1 MKILHYIPSIDETSG
16 GVGAYMQLL
25 ARDLGRLVE
34 LHIVTHKG
42 DNERKLENCIV
53 HYIPNKWLPWD
64 NCKSDFLQL
73 LDKVRP
79 DVFHTNS
86 CWMPLSA
93 MTAQWAKTAG
103 YKVVYTPHGM
113 LEPWALQRNPWKKK
127 LAILLF
133 QKKGLQVS
141 DMIHAT
147 AESEKQNLIALGWNK
162 NVTSIA
168 NCVQIDEIQMK
179 TSWARKKNILFLSRV
194 HVKKGINF
202 LIEAVA
208 QLKDELQ
215 GYTVT
220 IAGPGE
226 DAYVNELKQLAANLG
241 VDKMVHFVG
250 PIYADNKWPLYR
262 TADLF
267 VLPTWSEN
275 FGIVV
280 PEALA
285 SGTPVITTVGT
296 PWEELNTC
304 NCGWWTEI
312 GTDPA
317 VEALKKFL
325 ACSETDLEQM
335 GRNGRKLVED
345 EYTSE
350 AIAKQFVE
358 MYNALQNSVI
368 AEMGGVILER
378 LNLLIYPVTSHNVAA
393 LGRERR
399 VAA

>member
-1 MKILHYIPSIDETSG
+1 MKILHYIPSLDEASG
-16 GVGAYMQLL
+16 GVGAYMQLI
-25 ARDLGRLVE
+25 ARDLGKLVE
-34 LHIVTHKG
+34 LHILTHKS
-42 DNERKLENCIV
+42 DNERKLENCTI
-53 HYIPNKWLPWD
+53 HYIPNKWLPWN
-64 NCKSDFLQL
+64 NCKKEFLQVL
-73 LDKVRP
+73 NEIHP

-86 CWMPLSA
+86 CWTPLS
-93 MTAQWAKTAG
+93 TLTVIWAKSAG
-103 YKVVYTPHGM
+103 YMVVYTPHGM

-127 LAILLF
+127 LALALY
-133 QKKGLQVS
+133 QKKGIEIS
-141 DMIHAT
+141 DIIHAT

-162 NVTSIA
+162 NVCSIA
-168 NCVQIDEIQMK
+168 NCVQIDEIEMK
-179 TSWARKKNILFLSRV
+179 TSWDRKKNILFLSRV

-202 LIEAVA
+202 LIETVA

-226 DAYVNELKQLAANLG
+226 DSYVNELKQLATSLG
-241 VDKMVHFVG
+241 VGNMVHFAG
-250 PIYADNKWPLYR
+250 PVYADNKWPLYR

-296 PWEELNTC
+296 PWEELDTH
-304 NCGWWTEI
+304 NCGWWIEI
-312 GTDPA
+312 GTEPT
-317 VEALKKFL
+317 VEALRKFL
-325 ACSETDLEQM
+325 ACSDADLEQM

-350 AIAKQFVE
+350 AIAKQFLE
-358 MYNALQNSVI
+358 MYQALV
-368 AEMGGVILER
+368 
-378 LNLLIYPVTSHNVAA
+378 
-393 LGRERR
+393 R
-399 VAA
+399 VKSLTV